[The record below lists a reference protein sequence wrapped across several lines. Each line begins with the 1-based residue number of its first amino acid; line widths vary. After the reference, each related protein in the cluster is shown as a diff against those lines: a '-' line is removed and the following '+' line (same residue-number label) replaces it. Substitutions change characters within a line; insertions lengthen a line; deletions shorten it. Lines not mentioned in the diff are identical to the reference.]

1 MYVDDEIN
9 HHVFMSCVCIS
20 LYYLIF
26 TVYIAVRHYFGM
38 YILGDSESI
47 RCTIPRATTIEW
59 LHDGAVVESGTGTQL
74 TIRLSIND
82 SIHHNVYACR
92 GYSNFTIVGGF
103 NFTTIVNG
111 MCVCSVTQ

>member
-1 MYVDDEIN
+1 MHFNVLDL
-9 HHVFMSCVCIS
+9 F
-20 LYYLIF
+20 F
-26 TVYIAVRHYFGM
+26 TIYTAVRHYYGM

-111 MCVCSVTQ
+111 MYACMFVCSVGYLTQ